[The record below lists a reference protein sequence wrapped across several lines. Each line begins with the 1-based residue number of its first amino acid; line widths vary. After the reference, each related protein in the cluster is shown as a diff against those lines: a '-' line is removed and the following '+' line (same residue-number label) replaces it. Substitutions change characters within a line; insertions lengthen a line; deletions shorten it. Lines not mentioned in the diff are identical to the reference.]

1 MLLTARDILFLWVAR
16 MVMMGIEFAGDIPFE
31 HVYVHSVIQAPD
43 GRRMSKSLGTGI
55 DPMDLIEGGDNY
67 PAYGA
72 DAVRFGLLAMSS
84 TQDVRF
90 SEEKV
95 AQGRA
100 LANKLFNA
108 SRFVLLNVRGRRA
121 QRRGRRRWRTAGSS
135 AACSAWSADSH
146 RAIEEFEFHKLA
158 LGLYDFVYGELCDW
172 YLELVKGREFDE
184 DLSATMLHVL
194 RETLALCHPVIPFV
208 TEELWAHVPGA
219 RGAAGGRAAAAAGRG
234 AARPRTPRRRS
245 AT

>member
-1 MLLTARDILFLWVAR
+1 MAVRDAGWPERAPELKAFYPTDVLSTARDILFLWVAR

-55 DPMDLIEGGDNY
+55 DPMDLIEGGDKY

-108 SRFVLLNVRGRRA
+108 SRLVLLNVQAVDAAPRPQTVEDRWILCRL
-121 QRRGRRRWRTAGSS
+121 QRVV
-135 AACSAWSADSH
+135 ADSH
-146 RAIEEFEFHKLA
+146 RNVEEFEFHKLA

-172 YLELVKGREFDE
+172 YLELVKGRDFD
-184 DLSATMLHVL
+184 T
-194 RETLALCHPVIPFV
+194 T
-208 TEELWAHVPGA
+208 
-219 RGAAGGRAAAAAGRG
+219 
-234 AARPRTPRRRS
+234 
-245 AT
+245 